1 MEVGNELVIG
11 PCFDDN
17 VIYIGLGV
25 APDLL
30 MEASLNGFLVGAP
43 CILEPKRHGVVAVC
57 PEGHDEGG
65 LLLIRLLQGNLVV
78 S

>member
-1 MEVGNELVIG
+1 MNIIVFGL
-11 PCFDDN
+11 DDH

-43 CILEPKRHGVVAVC
+43 CILEPKRHGVVAVG
-57 PEGHDEGG
+57 PKGRDEGR
-65 LLLIRLLQGNLVV
+65 LFLIRLLQGDLVV
-78 S
+78 T